1 MVDRKRAGV
10 GVAVVA
16 AMLMAACGGSGPAQQ
31 EEPGAE
37 VIPTVES
44 SGITVYTSGYTHIYW
59 WGSTPASSPADGTW
73 PGVAMGTDASSGYRT
88 YSFPN
93 ATAINLIFSNNGAG
107 QTANLSRTTGS
118 WLYVNGTWSAYTP
131 TASVSASPGTSSFS
145 GASLAVTLTAANPA
159 SGTYQVDSGAATAF
173 TSGQVIPI
181 SGTDLT
187 AGQGHTL
194 TLRNGTATA
203 TYTYTK
209 VTAGITVYTSSYT
222 HVYWWS
228 ATPAG
233 SPADATWPGVAM
245 GTDPA
250 TGLRTYAFP
259 NATAI
264 NLIFSNNGSGQT
276 ANLSRTTGAWLYEN
290 GAWSA
295 YNPGPAASASPG
307 TSSFS
312 TSSLS
317 VTLSAA
323 NPASGTY
330 QIDAGAT
337 TAFTHGQVITLGAGL
352 VAGQSQTLT
361 VKNGTA
367 SATYTYTKV
376 AAGITVY
383 TSGYTHVYWWS
394 ATPAGSP
401 PDATWPGA
409 AMGID
414 SASGLRTYAF
424 PNATA
429 INLIF
434 SNNGSGQT
442 ANLSRT
448 TGAWLYA
455 GGAWTPYSP
464 IPSAT
469 VTPAGGTFAA
479 TQTVTLNAGNP
490 PSGTYQ
496 WDSDQATAFTDG
508 TTLTF
513 GADWSNGRSRVLKVV
528 NGTATNSYTFVKN
541 TAVYPNTLGAL
552 YLPGATKFR
561 LWSPDSSSV
570 TVTVG
575 GATYPMARVA
585 DFAGYTSIYEATV
598 SGDLELQPYQ
608 FAVGGAAVRDPYA
621 LMVNPGTTQGVVMD
635 MASIAPAGGWAAT
648 PALVNREDAII
659 YEAHVRDFTIDANSG
674 VDAARKG
681 KFLGMVQTGTTYGT
695 AKTGLDHLK
704 ELGVTHVQLMPVYDF
719 GTALYNW
726 GYDPV
731 NYNVPEEQYAQATD
745 PVGRVQEFQTMV
757 NELHKNG
764 LRVVVDVVYNHTYDK
779 TVLQLITGKYY
790 TTVDLSG
797 VGNSIDDGNPMVA
810 RMIQDSLEQWVRNYN
825 VDGFRFDLLG
835 VFYATNAAAW
845 GNYLNATFPTRNL
858 LLYGEPWNGYAT
870 DPNDAQK
877 VRFGKMP
884 TLAGAHVGVFNGG
897 YRDDLRGPGD
907 SAVQRYVVNQ
917 APSWWGAIA
926 AGSRGS
932 ITAAKSTSALP
943 NAWDSMFAY
952 DPEQAI
958 NYVSAHD
965 NLNMWDKINY
975 AGLSGGPT
983 GYAGRVDRF
992 TIGILMTSQGIPFF
1006 YEGDEMLHS
1015 KAYGGDYTTAKNSY
1029 RAGDNY
1035 NAIRWADKVTNAATH
1050 QFYRDAI
1057 ALRRA
1062 NPALRLTSWDE
1073 INTRVRTTLNAGSQS
1088 ASSINVVHDASLP
1101 AGVVVNSI
1109 DADGNVGNGYELV
1122 VVYNNGNNFNLTLP
1136 AGSWTKI
1143 FDAGGAVSKTDV
1155 VCEGTAVTVFRK
1167 N

>member
-1 MVDRKRAGV
+1 MKPMFGRAPRAAVVWGLALLASALVACGGGGGGGGEEPPVVDTTPPSVPQNVSAAVSGSSITVTWDGASDDTGIDHYVIARTGGTQGLVVATVAVTTFTASGLPPATTYSFTVTAYDAAGNSSGASAPAIGTTDPEPPTPPDNSAIV
-10 GVAVVA
+10 YYAAPDSWATVNLHYGIGDTWVSPPGVAMQRVCAGWAKKELELGTATTFLADFNDGITWDDNGGSYYTLPAGTSTVSGGVVTAGASNPCPGVDSTPPTVPQGVAVTA
-16 AMLMAACGGSGPAQQ
+16 NG
-31 EEPGAE
+31 
-37 VIPTVES
+37 T
-44 SGITVYTSGYTHIYW
+44 SGITVTW
-59 WGSTPASSPADGTW
+59 AASTDDTGVDHYEITRTGGTQ
-73 PGVAMGTDASSGYRT
+73 GT
-88 YSFPN
+88 
-93 ATAINLIFSNNGAG
+93 
-107 QTANLSRTTGS
+107 
-118 WLYVNGTWSAYTP
+118 V
-131 TASVSASPGTSSFS
+131 V
-145 GASLAVTLTAANPA
+145 
-159 SGTYQVDSGAATAF
+159 
-173 TSGQVIPI
+173 
-181 SGTDLT
+181 
-187 AGQGHTL
+187 
-194 TLRNGTATA
+194 GTATA
-203 TYTYTK
+203 TTFT
-209 VTAGITVYTSSYT
+209 
-222 HVYWWS
+222 
-228 ATPAG
+228 
-233 SPADATWPGVAM
+233 
-245 GTDPA
+245 A
-250 TGLRTYAFP
+250 TGLTAATTYSFTVRAHDAAGNASEASSPAITTTDPEPPPPP
-259 NATAI
+259 NTATVYYAPASGWTTVNI
-264 NLIFSNNGSGQT
+264 HYGIAGVWTTPPGIAMQQACAGWWLKQIDLGTNTSFKVTFNNGTAWDNNGGQDYTVGAGVTTVSNRVVTSNAASPCGVDDTPPSTPLNVTATPSGT
-276 ANLSRTTGAWLYEN
+276 SVTVT
-290 GAWSA
+290 WSA
-295 YNPGPAASASPG
+295 STDDHAVSGYEVTRTGGSQGTVVGTASTTTFSVSSLSPSTTYTFTVKAVDTSSNKSAASA
-307 TSSFS
+307 
-312 TSSLS
+312 
-317 VTLSAA
+317 AA
-323 NPASGTY
+323 
-330 QIDAGAT
+330 QAT
-337 TAFTHGQVITLGAGL
+337 TGD
-352 VAGQSQTLT
+352 
-361 VKNGTA
+361 
-367 SATYTYTKV
+367 
-376 AAGITVY
+376 
-383 TSGYTHVYWWS
+383 
-394 ATPAGSP
+394 GS
-401 PDATWPGA
+401 
-409 AMGID
+409 
-414 SASGLRTYAF
+414 
-424 PNATA
+424 
-429 INLIF
+429 
-434 SNNGSGQT
+434 
-442 ANLSRT
+442 
-448 TGAWLYA
+448 
-455 GGAWTPYSP
+455 
-464 IPSAT
+464 
-469 VTPAGGTFAA
+469 
-479 TQTVTLNAGNP
+479 
-490 PSGTYQ
+490 
-496 WDSDQATAFTDG
+496 
-508 TTLTF
+508 
-513 GADWSNGRSRVLKVV
+513 
-528 NGTATNSYTFVKN
+528 
-541 TAVYPNTLGAL
+541 AVYPDRLGAL
-552 YLPGATKFR
+552 YLPAATKFR

-575 GATYPMARVA
+575 GTTYPMVHVA

-659 YEAHVRDFTIDANSG
+659 YETHVRDFTIDANSG

-845 GNYLNATFPTRNL
+845 GNHLNATFPTRNL

-932 ITAAKSTSALP
+932 ITATKSTSALP

-1088 ASSINVVHDASLP
+1088 ASSINAVHDASLP

-1109 DADGNVGNGYELV
+1109 DADGNVGNGHELV
-1122 VVYNNGNNFNLTLP
+1122 VVYNNGNSFNLTLP